1 MRGKVSLIA
10 RLAVMAGLS
19 VSMSACFYG
28 AAAVVTGE
36 AVRERARDKVAY
48 VESVDQRYLR
58 YLDDMKTTDCRP
70 EEYDISDKLYDYVR
84 SRPPYGV
91 NEAIKKLT
99 KMYEDKTQSDTVR
112 AEAAYH
118 IAVVYSRRKEPNR
131 VIAESYLNI
140 LKDEF
145 PGTHDCVADYLL
157 KEIAD
162 YRAAQLKLTVPVVDD
177 EESE

>member
-1 MRGKVSLIA
+1 MRGKISLIA
-10 RLAVMAGLS
+10 KLAVMASLS
-19 VSMSACFYG
+19 VSISACFYG

-36 AVRERARDKVAY
+36 AIRDRARDKEAY

-58 YLDDMKTTDCRP
+58 YLDEMKTTDCRP
-70 EEYDISDKLYDYVR
+70 EEWEISDKLYDYVR

-91 NEAIKKLT
+91 DAAIKKLT
-99 KMYEDKTQSDTVR
+99 EVYEDKTQSDTVR
-112 AEAAYH
+112 SEAAYH
-118 IAVVYSRRKEPNR
+118 IAVVYARRREPNR
-131 VIAESYLNI
+131 VIADRYLNI

-145 PGTHDCVADYLL
+145 PGTHDCVADNLL